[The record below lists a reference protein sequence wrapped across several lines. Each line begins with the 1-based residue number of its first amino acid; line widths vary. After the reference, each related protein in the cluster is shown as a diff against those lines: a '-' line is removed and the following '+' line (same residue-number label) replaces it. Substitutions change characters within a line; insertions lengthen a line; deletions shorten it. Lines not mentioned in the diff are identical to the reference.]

1 MPLQIIDPPM
11 AAYEAARSTIANL
24 ASQAAFRT
32 PALRRADPAAIALST
47 PHRMAILRLDRIRG
61 ANDVRSV
68 VDIKGWRF
76 LVHEGTRVVAAVDAV
91 QTDKGE
97 YLFGQVNEG
106 PFTVGTEDAIRRA
119 EKLDQVHR
127 GRFVPVFLLVPA
139 LYAAAL
145 WLEDQD
151 GDADL
156 VMTMPPA
163 PKNLSAFG
171 PMEVHP
177 FLAVLEGLAALV
189 PAEDKKSKDP
199 SGG

>member
-11 AAYEAARSTIANL
+11 AAYEAVRSTIANL
-24 ASQAAFRT
+24 GSQAAFRT
-32 PALRRADPAAIALST
+32 PALRRANPADIALST

-106 PFTVGTEDAIRRA
+106 PFTAGT
-119 EKLDQVHR
+119 DQVHR

-163 PKNLSAFG
+163 PKNLSPFG